1 MSFST
6 LHIKNTKLNY
16 LDFIGGYLKLLKYT
30 KFCYIFGA
38 LQIGKMDSFENQ
50 KNDHK
55 DSIIM

>member
-6 LHIKNTKLNY
+6 LYIQNTKLNY
-16 LDFIGGYLKLLKYT
+16 LDFNGGYLKLLKYT